1 MLYIKLYMRRN
12 SMKTRVV
19 VTKAPN
25 EVVLEECDLKPGD
38 NEVLVKTYMS
48 SICGT
53 DKNYSEGKMPREV
66 LVEQVSTNNEAHHAY
81 PLKMGHEAAGVI
93 VEVGKNVTDFK
104 VGDKVMSF
112 GWYNT
117 MADYFVAPVEHN
129 GYGVVKVPEGM
140 SMGAASLGEPT
151 ACAVYAGMQSGVEL
165 GDVVVVVGAG
175 FAGQVIAQ
183 VVKRM
188 GASKVICVD
197 VVDGK
202 LKLAEQM
209 GADLVLNPDRDDVAA
224 AVMRETGNQGADVVI
239 EAAGNDAAIQLCSDV
254 LKHGG
259 IMGLYSWVLEPAQLY
274 INRWHNDGFDIRTL
288 ALMHRIKIDR
298 LWWIEKTLQ
307 NVANGLVRIDP
318 LISHVFDLADA
329 AEAFKVA
336 CTDPDACKVMLKA

>member
-1 MLYIKLYMRRN
+1 MR
-12 SMKTRVV
+12 TRVV
-19 VTKAPN
+19 VTKKPN
-25 EVVLEECDLKPGD
+25 EVVVEEHDLKPGD
-38 NEVLVKTYMS
+38 NEVLVKTYLA

-66 LVEQVSTNNEAHHAY
+66 QVEQVDGNNEAHHAY

-117 MADYFVAPVEHN
+117 MADYFVAPVVHN

-140 SMGAASLGEPT
+140 SMEAASLGEPT
-151 ACAVYAGMQSGVEL
+151 ACAIYAGMQSGVEL
-165 GDVVVVVGAG
+165 GDVVVVVGVG
-175 FAGQVIAQ
+175 FSGQIIAQ
-183 VVKRM
+183 VVKKM
-188 GASKVICVD
+188 GAAKVICVD

-202 LKLAEQM
+202 LNLAKKM
-209 GADLVLNPDRDDVAA
+209 GADIVLNPNKDDV
-224 AVMRETGNQGADVVI
+224 VGTVLKETNNQGADVVI
-239 EAAGNDAAIQLCSDV
+239 EVAGNDSAIQLCSDV

-298 LWWIEKTLQ
+298 PWWIEKTMQ
-307 NVANGLVRIDP
+307 NVANGMIQIDS

-329 AEAFKVA
+329 AKAFDVA
-336 CTDPDACKVMLKA
+336 CNDPDACKVMLRP